1 MLGRPLSGSR
11 TWMWQMAA
19 PASAAPIQASAIS
32 CGVTGS
38 AGFCAR
44 VGKLPVT
51 AQVKMVGFMTL
62 PRDSMTYRKC
72 WTCRS
77 DAIEPRVCRTAPRTA
92 GKEVTV
98 MMSGGTP
105 ELRDSTADDA
115 AASRVSDHDLPGTDR
130 HRPGSGGA
138 GQNHYAILSE
148 GRRCERCRNS
158 SATTIMRLS
167 TFAAIAQ
174 KN

>member
-19 PASAAPIQASAIS
+19 PAFAAPMQASAIS

-62 PRDSMTYRKC
+62 PR
-72 WTCRS
+72 
-77 DAIEPRVCRTAPRTA
+77 
-92 GKEVTV
+92 
-98 MMSGGTP
+98 
-105 ELRDSTADDA
+105 
-115 AASRVSDHDLPGTDR
+115 
-130 HRPGSGGA
+130 
-138 GQNHYAILSE
+138 ILSRASLGWNFIE
-148 GRRCERCRNS
+148 
-158 SATTIMRLS
+158 TQLM
-167 TFAAIAQ
+167 Q
-174 KN
+174 

>member
-19 PASAAPIQASAIS
+19 PVFAAPMQASAIS

-62 PRDSMTYRKC
+62 PRISCPGCTILRASLGLELH
-72 WTCRS
+72 R
-77 DAIEPRVCRTAPRTA
+77 DAVDAVVQSRR
-92 GKEVTV
+92 
-98 MMSGGTP
+98 
-105 ELRDSTADDA
+105 LRPIVEA
-115 AASRVSDHDLPGTDR
+115 
-130 HRPGSGGA
+130 
-138 GQNHYAILSE
+138 
-148 GRRCERCRNS
+148 
-158 SATTIMRLS
+158 
-167 TFAAIAQ
+167 
-174 KN
+174 